1 MASLCSHRWINTSVL
16 HWKWKI
22 VHDIDWDCMRE
33 IVHHDL
39 NLDMLSTVQCCLK
52 GSVFFLK
59 MPANYIRI
67 LSSVLIKMLLSN
79 LLICSGWS
87 TEVTFHR
94 VTDQTLYTGC
104 TGTPNIFHL
113 GPLSHNVGA
122 PNMFQSNAILGVGGL
137 GQSWLAKGHRSEHGH
152 HSNSHW
158 HVWETLFIPDH
169 PSIGLVKEN
178 YKMSISYYQNDGSS
192 ELTNKHV

>member
-1 MASLCSHRWINTSVL
+1 
-16 HWKWKI
+16 
-22 VHDIDWDCMRE
+22 
-33 IVHHDL
+33 
-39 NLDMLSTVQCCLK
+39 
-52 GSVFFLK
+52 

-158 HVWETLFIPDH
+158 HVWETLLYSSLIIQVSDKWKRTTKCQ
-169 PSIGLVKEN
+169 LVTI
-178 YKMSISYYQNDGSS
+178 KMMVAVNWPTNMFSYTGQIFGCTCSKTHCCTFNHS
-192 ELTNKHV
+192 